1 MAKISSSTPFDIGLG
16 LEGTH
21 VLVTGGCGLIGR
33 VVVQGFLAAG
43 SRVTVVDL
51 PGTETVLDL
60 GDEKLHFVAGDIT
73 KDVDAAFTKAEDRF
87 GTVCCV
93 VALASLDLS
102 VLPQSQSI
110 CDVDPKVWQR
120 VLDVNVNGTFL
131 TCQRWLQGIRSS
143 VTAAAESSEP
153 DAEVCSRT
161 ASSSQDSGKTKQM
174 RNVSCIIIGSEAGRF
189 GVRTMAAYAAGKS
202 AVQYGLLQSLARDA
216 PRIYEHARVNAVAPG
231 AVDTERFREESER
244 FGPQWRYEECEATVP
259 LAKAV
264 GAEDVARTVLFLA
277 SERFAGG
284 VSGQLV
290 PVDGGKGGTVCWG
303 REELVERRG
312 EGRET

>member
-1 MAKISSSTPFDIGLG
+1 MAKISSSASFDIGLG

-33 VVVQGFLAAG
+33 VVVQAFLAAG
-43 SRVTVVDL
+43 SRVTVLDL
-51 PGTETVLDL
+51 PGTEKVLDL
-60 GDEKLHFVAGDIT
+60 DDESLHFVGGDIT
-73 KDVDAAFTKAEDRF
+73 KDVDAAFTEAEKRF

-102 VLPQSQSI
+102 VLEQKESL

-131 TCQRWLQGIRSS
+131 TCQRWLQGIRST
-143 VTAAAESSEP
+143 V
-153 DAEVCSRT
+153 
-161 ASSSQDSGKTKQM
+161 SSQNAEKVNAM

-216 PRIYEHARVNAVAPG
+216 PRIHPNARVNAVAPG
-231 AVDTERFREESER
+231 AVDTERFRAECER
-244 FGPQWRYEECEATVP
+244 FGARWRYEECEATVP

-290 PVDGGKGGTVCWG
+290 PVDGGKGGTVCWS
-303 REELVERRG
+303 REELAERRG